1 MVAVEDAAGGV
12 IGMGGVAVVG
22 GEKASIEGGE
32 RREAIA
38 EVGVVGGPTFGS
50 GEGSRREMF
59 GARVGRLGRRQRG
72 VVGAG
77 GRVGWWMAL
86 SLGQVIGREG
96 FGDEVVVGGSRRLAV
111 TSFGRLDVGA
121 WIAGLCSSWLM
132 RGGEVIG

>member
-1 MVAVEDAAGGV
+1 MVGVVVGAGGMF
-12 IGMGGVAVVG
+12 GMGGVGVVG

-38 EVGVVGGPTFGS
+38 VVEVVGGPTFGS
-50 GEGSRREMF
+50 GEDSRREMF
-59 GARVGRLGRRQRG
+59 EARVGRLGTRRRG

-77 GRVGWWMAL
+77 GRAGWWMAS

-96 FGDEVVVGGSRRLAV
+96 FGDEVVVGGSRRLAG
-111 TSFGRLDVGA
+111 TSFGKLDVGA

-132 RGGEVIG
+132 RGGEVTA